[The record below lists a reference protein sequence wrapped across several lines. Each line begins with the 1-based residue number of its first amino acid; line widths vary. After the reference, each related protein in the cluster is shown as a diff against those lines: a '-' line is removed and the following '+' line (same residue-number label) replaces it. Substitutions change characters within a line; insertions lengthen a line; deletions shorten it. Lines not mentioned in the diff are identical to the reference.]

1 MQLPFFTRLAQGQR
15 ILLAGC
21 GGGYDIASALPLYLH
36 VRAQGK
42 EAVLGNLS
50 FTELA
55 LTGCEQV
62 TPGCYRV
69 DDRPSTLPYFPERF
83 VRDWLIERGEPAP
96 DVYAFDI
103 GLGVQS
109 LRQVFQW
116 LREHHHIDTVVL
128 CDGGTDSLMF
138 GDERGV
144 GTIVEDSLSILAA
157 AGAGFERSFLSAIGF
172 GVEMNHG
179 LDHYACLNN
188 VATLTQAGAYL
199 GAMSLLPEMDE
210 GAAFLELT
218 RYLNSRGTAR
228 RSIVVNSIFSAM
240 QGKYGDHHTLERT
253 QGSVQFINPLM
264 PLYWFF
270 ELPAVAER
278 ITFASEVEGSHTMD
292 EFFKAYKRHRAMNA
306 RRKGP
311 RELPI

>member
-42 EAVLGNLS
+42 DVVLGNLL

-138 GDERGV
+138 GD
-144 GTIVEDSLSILAA
+144 
-157 AGAGFERSFLSAIGF
+157 
-172 GVEMNHG
+172 
-179 LDHYACLNN
+179 
-188 VATLTQAGAYL
+188 
-199 GAMSLLPEMDE
+199 
-210 GAAFLELT
+210 
-218 RYLNSRGTAR
+218 
-228 RSIVVNSIFSAM
+228 
-240 QGKYGDHHTLERT
+240 
-253 QGSVQFINPLM
+253 
-264 PLYWFF
+264 
-270 ELPAVAER
+270 
-278 ITFASEVEGSHTMD
+278 
-292 EFFKAYKRHRAMNA
+292 
-306 RRKGP
+306 
-311 RELPI
+311 